1 MKDLNYESALEE
13 LQQIIQELQEGSTS
27 MDELADKSKRAK
39 ELISFCKEKLR
50 TTEEVVK
57 TLFEE

>member
-1 MKDLNYESALEE
+1 MKKLSYESALEE
-13 LQQIIQELQEGSTS
+13 LQQIIQKLQEGSTS

-50 TTEEVVK
+50 TTEDVVK

>member
-1 MKDLNYESALEE
+1 MKKENYESALEE
-13 LQQIIQELQEGSTS
+13 LQLIIRDLQEGNTS

-39 ELISFCKEKLR
+39 ELIQLCKEKLR
-50 TTEEVVK
+50 STEEVVK

>member
-1 MKDLNYESALEE
+1 MKKENYESALEE
-13 LQQIIQELQEGSTS
+13 LQLIIRDLQEGNTS

-39 ELISFCKEKLR
+39 ELIQLCKEKLR
-50 TTEEVVK
+50 STEDVVK

>member
-1 MKDLNYESALEE
+1 MKKQHYESALEE
-13 LQQIIQELQEGSTS
+13 LQQIIQDLQEGNTS

-39 ELISFCKEKLR
+39 ELIRFCKEKLR
-50 TTEEVVK
+50 NTEEVVK